1 MRSFLIHKGKGNYV
15 SKNQVASRYLLTLS
29 TKYNGSHQ
37 LRRPNNILSLLKKG
51 KIESLR
57 CPGGKYKYKSNFI
70 PASSQLHSRILLL
83 EIRNTPVTRMSL
95 EFLLILS
102 RIYISPKSLL
112 KLTRGIISTTKCELN
127 RL

>member
-1 MRSFLIHKGKGNYV
+1 MRNFLIHKGKGNCV

-57 CPGGKYKYKSNFI
+57 CPGGKYKSNFI
-70 PASSQLHSRILLL
+70 PASSQLHSQILLL